1 VRERARA
8 DKNTEGNAMNPKLS
22 LNFHHLQHFLAIAD
36 QGSLRAAATALGL
49 SQPAVSKSLRALES
63 ALGAPL
69 IARNARG
76 ATLTAYGDLL
86 YSRARLIGNEL
97 ERVTDEIQQLAGHRQ
112 GHVSLGASAIPSLLL
127 IPEAIARFR
136 ARHKGVRLDLLGGMP
151 SVLLP
156 RLLDGSLDF
165 IVGPRPAQ
173 ALPDQIAT
181 EPLIH
186 FPSALVVRRGHA
198 LERAHSIKD
207 FIDAEWVLSSAAA
220 HAESALQ
227 RVFAR
232 AGLPG
237 AKIAVHVESLW
248 AAVSFVSKTEYV
260 GLFPRYPGP
269 DFMFDRI
276 SYVDVPELEIID
288 SYEVFV
294 RREVPL
300 STAATH
306 LVADIKLQARRARER
321 SAGPASARKA

>member
-1 VRERARA
+1 
-8 DKNTEGNAMNPKLS
+8 MNSKLS
-22 LNFHHLQHFLAIAD
+22 LNFNHLQHFLAIAD

-49 SQPAVSKSLRALES
+49 SQPAVSKSLRALEA

-112 GHVSLGASAIPSLLL
+112 GHVALGASAIPSLLL
-127 IPEAIARFR
+127 IPEAVARFR

-156 RLLDGSLDF
+156 RLLDGSVDF
-165 IVGPRPAQ
+165 VVGPRPSQGIAE
-173 ALPDQIAT
+173 QIET
-181 EPLIH
+181 QPLIQ

-198 LERAHSIKD
+198 LERAQSIKD
-207 FIDAEWVLSSAAA
+207 FVDAEWVLSSSAA
-220 HAESALQ
+220 HAESALHTAI
-227 RVFAR
+227 AR

-237 AKIAVHVESLW
+237 AKIAVRVESLW
-248 AAVSFVSKTEYV
+248 AALSFVAKTEFV
-260 GLFPRYPGP
+260 ALFPRYLGQ
-269 DFMFDRI
+269 DLLFDRI
-276 SYVDVPELEIID
+276 SYVDIPELEIVE
-288 SYEVFV
+288 SYELFL

-300 STAATH
+300 STAASH
-306 LVADIKLQARRARER
+306 LVSDIKLLARRARDR
-321 SAGPASARKA
+321 SKGPETRRTG

>member
-1 VRERARA
+1 
-8 DKNTEGNAMNPKLS
+8 MNSKLS
-22 LNFHHLQHFLAIAD
+22 LNFNHLQHFLAIAD
-36 QGSLRAAATALGL
+36 QGSLRAAAVALGL
-49 SQPAVSKSLRALES
+49 SQPAVSKSLRALEA

-76 ATLTAYGDLL
+76 ATLTPFGDLL

-97 ERVTDEIQQLAGHRQ
+97 ERVTDEIQQLAGNRQ

-127 IPEAIARFR
+127 IPEAVARFR

-165 IVGPRPAQ
+165 VVGPRPSEGIAE
-173 ALPDQIAT
+173 QIET
-181 EPLIH
+181 QPLIQ

-198 LERAHSIKD
+198 LERARSIKD
-207 FIDAEWVLSSAAA
+207 FVDAEWVLSSAAA
-220 HAESALQ
+220 HTESALH
-227 RVFAR
+227 RAMAR

-237 AKIAVHVESLW
+237 AKIAVRVESLW
-248 AAVSFVSKTEYV
+248 AAVSFVAKTEYV
-260 GLFPRYPGP
+260 GLFPRYPGA

-276 SYVDVPELEIID
+276 SYVDVPEVEIVD
-288 SYEVFV
+288 SYELFL

-306 LVADIKLQARRARER
+306 LIADIKLQARRARE
-321 SAGPASARKA
+321 STTQGNKRKV